1 MSKREKNLV
10 VVAAIMIVLL
20 LAVGGT
26 YAYWTTTQVQ
36 DDVNKIDTTCLKV
49 QLLNQESADESAK
62 TTEGITLNKAYPISD
77 DAGKTTTGYTFT
89 IKNNCETDIKY
100 DINLES
106 LKIGENEY
114 TAITESGEE
123 KAKKESESSYLQS
136 EYIDTYITKDN
147 VSVLKEPEIKKL
159 NAFTNANKSYLNGTT
174 FTSYEQK
181 NLINKETLSSKGS
194 VTYTLRLWVDKD
206 APMTQMEKQ
215 YQGKVVVYSWL
226 GNSNPET
233 IELEG

>member
-106 LKIGENEY
+106 LKIGDNDYNVITATDENEIAEQEQTSY
-114 TAITESGEE
+114 
-123 KAKKESESSYLQS
+123 YLQS
-136 EYIDTYITKDN
+136 KYIDTYITKKGDET
-147 VSVLKEPEIKKL
+147 SSTEIKKL
-159 NAFTNANKSYLNGTT
+159 NAYTDVKKSYLNGEG
-174 FTSYEQK
+174 TSYEQK
-181 NLINKETLSSKGS
+181 NLINKETISSNGS

-206 APMTQMEKQ
+206 APMTQMEKY

-226 GNSNPET
+226 GNSNPHE
-233 IELEG
+233 IVVED